1 LLELVCSCWTPL
13 KPNKPSQAT
22 LLNYTE
28 NGNQPTE
35 RNMLPQ
41 LKTTTDLPSSTKTI
55 TPSKPS
61 NKKTTPTLLQW
72 TNSWTSPVKN
82 SPPHSS
88 DIKDQPPTKQPPQL
102 KESMPPTLI
111 GDQNWTPSRTK
122 VHAVHV
128 GHSQQSEQL
137 KDTHQSNKEN
147 SKDYP
152 NNNWLT
158 VQLHTETPDVTE
170 DGWIQLSNSSLI
182 TDLPPKLLIHIP
194 PEIKLVPKLPENSN
208 SDHSQMSQLEIVLHS
223 PPLLKLHQSLL
234 QSMPLNSNSIHP
246 VSWANVTPT

>member
-1 LLELVCSCWTPL
+1 MLLS
-13 KPNKPSQAT
+13 
-22 LLNYTE
+22 YIE

-55 TPSKPS
+55 TPSKLS
-61 NKKTTPTLLQW
+61 NKKNKPTLLQW

-82 SPPHSS
+82 SPPPSS
-88 DIKDQPPTKQPPQL
+88 DIKDQPPTNQPPQL
-102 KESMPPTLI
+102 KESMPPPLI

-128 GHSQQSEQL
+128 GHSPLLELL
-137 KDTHQSNKEN
+137 KDTHQLNKED
-147 SKDYP
+147 SQDYP

-158 VQLHTETPDVTE
+158 VQLHMETKDVTE

-182 TDLPPKLLIHIP
+182 RDLPPKLLIHIP
-194 PEIKLVPKLPENSN
+194 PEIKLVPKLPENSKLQD
-208 SDHSQMSQLEIVLHS
+208 SPMSQLEIVLHL
-223 PPLLKLHQSLL
+223 PQLLKLHQSLL

-246 VSWANVTPT
+246 VSWADVTPT